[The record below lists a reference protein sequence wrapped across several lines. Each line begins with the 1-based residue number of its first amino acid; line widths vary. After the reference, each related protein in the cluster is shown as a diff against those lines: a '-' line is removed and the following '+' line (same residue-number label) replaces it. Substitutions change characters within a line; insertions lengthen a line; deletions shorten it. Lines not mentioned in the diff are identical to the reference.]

1 MQIEEGALDESNT
14 WNFGVFLIDN
24 VSVNIN
30 GNLQKYSMTMSDK
43 TVVNINLQRLK
54 NSIRNI
60 SNNQMNI
67 EYEIIEI
74 TEPLTMLSYDE
85 ENGYYIGEKDAYKLI
100 NKYVKQKEFDH
111 IFVCTNYRWR
121 VF

>member
-1 MQIEEGALDESNT
+1 
-14 WNFGVFLIDN
+14 
-24 VSVNIN
+24 
-30 GNLQKYSMTMSDK
+30 
-43 TVVNINLQRLK
+43 
-54 NSIRNI
+54 
-60 SNNQMNI
+60 MNI

-100 NKYVKQKEFDH
+100 NKYVKQKNLT
-111 IFVCTNYRWR
+111 IYLCVQIYRWR